1 MIDLQSAE
9 LDEMIQAEKKQVA
22 FEYHNEAWADGISD
36 GIEAEIL
43 AETAI
48 ATALTELVRRHGEDD
63 VLEMVETLRQRIEY
77 GEFRPDR
84 RSDADLGS
92 ADEHSS
98 GHQRPFPCAD

>member
-22 FEYHNEAWADGISD
+22 LEYHSEAWADGISD

-48 ATALTELVRRHGEDD
+48 TTALTELVRLHGEDG
-63 VLEMVETLRQRIEY
+63 VLDMMELLRQRIEF

-84 RSDADLGS
+84 TI
-92 ADEHSS
+92 
-98 GHQRPFPCAD
+98 Q